1 MVDYSW
7 SDRPPPA
14 PRPSNLTTPS
24 SGDAAPV
31 QTDNPPAAEE
41 ILVSNPAEPTTIPN
55 GTDNEPP
62 PTYPF
67 ANVSRV
73 ASPEPRGFYDPD
85 DYHRL
90 QDHQIRALLERR
102 PNPARFDRYAFSSQQ
117 FGDFYQGVVSDF
129 ANLSNHFP
137 ADGDRERDARVAYI
151 RSVTR
156 RFHSMIRVV
165 RP

>member
-1 MVDYSW
+1 M
-7 SDRPPPA
+7 A
-14 PRPSNLTTPS
+14 
-24 SGDAAPV
+24 
-31 QTDNPPAAEE
+31 TDTSPAEE
-41 ILVSNPAEPTTIPN
+41 GEIADSADAEPAVDTTN
-55 GTDNEPP
+55 SNKEPP

-102 PNPARFDRYAFSSQQ
+102 PNPARFDRYAFSDQQ

-129 ANLSNHFP
+129 ANLANHFP
-137 ADGDRERDARVAYI
+137 ADGDRERDARVAYV